1 MEFVNLSGFIRR
13 TEQKRQE
20 AKAKLEEQKTEEAKA
35 KSREN
40 NKVYIIAGIV
50 GLLGTAI
57 ILFKTRKR

>member
-1 MEFVNLSGFIRR
+1 M
-13 TEQKRQE
+13 QE